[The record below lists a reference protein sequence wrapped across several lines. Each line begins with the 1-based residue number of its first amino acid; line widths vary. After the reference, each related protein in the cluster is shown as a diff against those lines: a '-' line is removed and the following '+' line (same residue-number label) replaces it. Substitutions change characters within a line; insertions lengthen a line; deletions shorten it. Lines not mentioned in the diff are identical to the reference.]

1 MNASCCDDRVR
12 SARRAA
18 CAPASAKNVCAVDSA
33 RRLGFSLVEL
43 LVVIGIITLLV
54 SILVPSLRKA
64 KVMAKQI
71 NCLSNTRTIG
81 HALLAYANSND
92 GYLPAVRRDEAL
104 DYTTQ
109 AYAPPDGDWEG
120 GPEGV
125 GLLHEGK
132 YQKGPDAY
140 YCPGRDTGSDP
151 FAIRNRAE
159 DWRTPMSR
167 DRTDSENYSRTSYFV
182 ATSSYRTGDNSMD
195 YSRWHRI
202 ETTHPTKALAFEAC
216 VQFKGK
222 PYGTSG
228 HRHEEGYNFIFF
240 DGNGRWVPDV
250 RKVDDGSGTRRK
262 TVRNELE
269 TNYDLDSV
277 LPWEDND
284 TNLIHFIMTRYF
296 AWSSHHKHH
305 VEK

>member
-1 MNASCCDDRVR
+1 
-12 SARRAA
+12 
-18 CAPASAKNVCAVDSA
+18 
-33 RRLGFSLVEL
+33 
-43 LVVIGIITLLV
+43 VVIGIITLLV

-64 KVMAKQI
+64 KVMAKQV

-81 HALLAYANSND
+81 HALLAYANSNK

-109 AYAPPDGDWEG
+109 AYVPPGADDYE

-125 GLLHEGK
+125 GLLHKGK

-140 YCPGRDTGSDP
+140 YCPGRDPGSDP
-151 FAIRNRAE
+151 FAEHN
-159 DWRTPMSR
+159 DGKHWRTPMSEGESVR
-167 DRTDSENYSRTSYFV
+167 NGETVRTSYFV
-182 ATSSYRTGDNSMD
+182 ATSSYRTGDDSMD
-195 YSRWHRI
+195 YSRWHNL
-202 ETTHPTKALAFEAC
+202 ETTHPTKALVFEAC
-216 VQFKGK
+216 VQVDGK

-250 RKVDDGSGTRRK
+250 VKGRGDEPAVRR
-262 TVRNELE
+262 NYLE
-269 TNYDLDSV
+269 ATYDLDSV

-284 TNLIHFIMTRYF
+284 DNLIYFIMTRYF
-296 AWSSHHKHH
+296 AWTSHHKHH